1 MSEQVEALDFDGFVA
16 QPVGA
21 VVGSADGGGKV
32 WARAIRYPGCWKVVG
47 YLGLRSDRDAWNTL
61 EGGDGALLTVLYI
74 DEALTHR
81 PPSESSQIV
90 DGYPERADG
99 IRAQTDGLQPG
110 WYITTGFFWHD
121 DPIVIDGP
129 IPEFEAARLR
139 RTAIEQRSAGP
150 ILYLDVVET
159 TPQLVR

>member
-21 VVGSADGGGKV
+21 VVGSADDAGTV

-47 YLGLRSDRDAWNTL
+47 YLGMRSDCDAWNTL
-61 EGGDGALLTVLYI
+61 EGGDGGTLTALYV
-74 DEALTHR
+74 DEALTRR

-90 DGYPERADG
+90 DGYPERADR
-99 IRAQTDGLQPG
+99 IRAQTEGLEPG

-129 IPEFEAARLR
+129 ISEFDAARLR
-139 RTAIEQRSAGP
+139 RTDIERRSAGP

-159 TPQLVR
+159 APQLVG